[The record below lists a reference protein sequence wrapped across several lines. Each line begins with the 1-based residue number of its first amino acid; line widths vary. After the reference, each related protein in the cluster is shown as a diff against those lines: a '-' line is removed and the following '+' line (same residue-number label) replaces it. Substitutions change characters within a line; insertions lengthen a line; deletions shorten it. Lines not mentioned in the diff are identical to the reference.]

1 MLTNVPD
8 TILRP
13 LLILTL
19 LILTTILWC
28 RGSYYHPDNKIM
40 REVRYKRG
48 WWVRPNKESNPGSLV
63 SRTAFNQSAT
73 YLLWTYLSTSKA
85 LSPHINICRFTECL
99 LCASSLLKYAK
110 ELYWKWIRGAVINKT
125 QFLFLWSFVYFHFVE
140 LDYIGFVV
148 IWVQKN
154 YSRWSSTVLN
164 NLVLKLW
171 NKDMS

>member
-1 MLTNVPD
+1 MLTNIPD
-8 TILRP
+8 TILHP
-13 LLILTL
+13 LLILTH

-40 REVRYKRG
+40 REGRYKRG
-48 WWVRPNKESNPGSLV
+48 WRVRPNKESKPGSLV
-63 SRTAFNQSAT
+63 SKMAFNQSAT
-73 YLLWTYLSTSKA
+73 YLLWTYLSMSKA
-85 LSPHINICRFTECL
+85 LSPHINICRFIECL

-154 YSRWSSTVLN
+154 YSRWSSTEFN
-164 NLVLKLW
+164 NLVLKLR